1 MRESLCW
8 HETLL
13 KSAEDTIRKAKAKL
27 NRTSLPTDLDYLD
40 ADRRSAGWTQTELL
54 QAVAN
59 LIESLNSVQ
68 GAIKSIFEDMQSVEG
83 ELDGVRLDD
92 LKTARLVA
100 LCHLKNASTSNVSE
114 SKTPPDSTACGV
126 EWSLAAH

>member
-13 KSAEDTIRKAKAKL
+13 KSAEDTIRKAKAKM
-27 NRTSLPTDLDYLD
+27 NRTSLPTDLDHLD
-40 ADRRSAGWTQTELL
+40 ADRRSAGWTELL

-59 LIESLNSVQ
+59 LIESLNTVQ
-68 GAIKSIFEDMQSVEG
+68 GAIKSMFEDMQSVEG

-100 LCHLKNASTSNVSE
+100 LCHLKNASTRNVSE

-126 EWSLAAH
+126 EWSLDAH